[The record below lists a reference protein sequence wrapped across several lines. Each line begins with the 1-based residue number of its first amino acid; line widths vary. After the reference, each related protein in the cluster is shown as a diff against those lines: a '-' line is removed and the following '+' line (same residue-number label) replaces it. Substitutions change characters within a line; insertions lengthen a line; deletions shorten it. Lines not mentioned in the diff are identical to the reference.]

1 MTPRLICPVSLIITY
16 LNRVIGIHSS
26 PMCFPNSSCEGR
38 KDSEQK
44 YAEQRTRWW
53 HKGHTGRCNF
63 SVNFTGLDAPD
74 LLFFFFFSFLE
85 RPHLFS
91 NSIQS
96 IYCSLCRALCPLDV
110 SALLWALLRVLWKQG
125 QTICIGEMRLLYCHF
140 CFTGL
145 SFVSQGFQV
154 GHHSLLSSP
163 QMLAGYVDPTL
174 LWLTDF
180 TTHGNVV
187 GSP

>member
-1 MTPRLICPVSLIITY
+1 MQSKEHGGDTRVTQVDVISLLTSLGWTPMTC
-16 LNRVIGIHSS
+16 
-26 PMCFPNSSCEGR
+26 
-38 KDSEQK
+38 
-44 YAEQRTRWW
+44 
-53 HKGHTGRCNF
+53 
-63 SVNFTGLDAPD
+63 
-74 LLFFFFFSFLE
+74 LFFFFFSFLE

-96 IYCSLCRALCPLDV
+96 IYCSLCWALCPLDV
-110 SALLWALLRVLWKQG
+110 SALLWALLHVLWKQG

-140 CFTGL
+140 CFNGL

-174 LWLTDF
+174 LWLIDF